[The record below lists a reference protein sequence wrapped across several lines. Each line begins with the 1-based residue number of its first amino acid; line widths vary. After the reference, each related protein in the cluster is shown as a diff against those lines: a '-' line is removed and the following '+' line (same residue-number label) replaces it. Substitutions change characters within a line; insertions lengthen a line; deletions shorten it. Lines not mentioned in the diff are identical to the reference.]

1 MTIIDISPV
10 ISDQLAVW
18 PGDQPLRREILLDIK
33 NGNHIDLSS
42 YHGTVHMGAH
52 ADAPVH
58 YDKNGA
64 SVDEVSLTPYIGP
77 CYVHSVKGK
86 TLIDTDDC
94 LVPLRLGVQ
103 RVLFHTDTYPDP
115 RKFNQNFCAISPKAI
130 EALGANGVVL
140 IGIDTPSIDPFN
152 SKDLPSHQTIMKY
165 NMRNLEGLVLT
176 TVPDGQYE
184 LIALP
189 LPLKG
194 FDASPVR
201 AVLRTL

>member
-10 ISDQLAVW
+10 ISHQLAVW
-18 PGDQPLRREILLDIK
+18 PGDQPLRREILLDIQ
-33 NGNHIDLSS
+33 NGDHIDLSS

-52 ADAPVH
+52 ADAPIH

-64 SVDEVSLTPYIGP
+64 SIDEVSLTPYLGP

-86 TLIDTDDC
+86 TLIDQDDC
-94 LVPLRLGVQ
+94 LIPLRLGIK
-103 RVLFHTDTYPDP
+103 RVLFHTGTYPDP
-115 RKFNQNFCAISPKAI
+115 HKFHRNFCAISPQAI
-130 EALGANGVVL
+130 ETLGENGVLL
-140 IGIDTPSIDPFN
+140 IGIDTPSIDPFD
-152 SKDLPSHQTIMKY
+152 SKDLPAHHSIFKY
-165 NMRNLEGLVLT
+165 DMRNLEGLILRN
-176 TVPDGQYE
+176 VPDGHYE